1 MSDVTEN
8 AATPSPRPVIGRLPA
23 YKAGKPPV
31 VIPGLQP
38 YKLSSN
44 ENPGTPVPSVAQAI
58 KAYEDYNRYPD
69 PLSTKL
75 RNRLAEHFDIP
86 AEDIVTGTGS
96 LGALT
101 QIINAF
107 AGTNE
112 DGTGDEVIYP
122 WRSFEAYP
130 IIVETAGATSVQV
143 PLTEDHRI
151 DLDAMVEAV
160 TENTSVMILCTPNN
174 PTGPVLRTAEVEDL
188 LSKVPTNV
196 LVVIDEAYLEYLR
209 DDEAVNGLELYRKH
223 PNVVALRTFSKAHSL
238 ANLRVGYS
246 VSQPHITQYL
256 RKVAVPFGV
265 SSVAEAAAVAS
276 LDAIDEVLE
285 RVEETVQERNKV
297 VAALTEQGW
306 KIPETHANFVWLP
319 LGGRAAQFAE
329 AAGQKALSVRA
340 FEGEGVRVSIG
351 EPEANARFIEL
362 CAEFIEGNAGLKDD
376 SSASN

>member
-8 AATPSPRPVIGRLPA
+8 AATPTPRPVIGRLPD

-58 KAYEDYNRYPD
+58 KSYDDYNRYPD

-86 AEDIVTGTGS
+86 ADDIVTGTGS

-160 TENTSVMILCTPNN
+160 TETP
-174 PTGPVLRTAEVEDL
+174 P
-188 LSKVPTNV
+188 S
-196 LVVIDEAYLEYLR
+196 
-209 DDEAVNGLELYRKH
+209 
-223 PNVVALRTFSKAHSL
+223 
-238 ANLRVGYS
+238 
-246 VSQPHITQYL
+246 
-256 RKVAVPFGV
+256 
-265 SSVAEAAAVAS
+265 
-276 LDAIDEVLE
+276 
-285 RVEETVQERNKV
+285 
-297 VAALTEQGW
+297 
-306 KIPETHANFVWLP
+306 
-319 LGGRAAQFAE
+319 
-329 AAGQKALSVRA
+329 
-340 FEGEGVRVSIG
+340 
-351 EPEANARFIEL
+351 
-362 CAEFIEGNAGLKDD
+362 
-376 SSASN
+376 